1 MSEESKAT
9 GDEAEAGEAEA
20 QPQDYPTE
28 RVMILFMG
36 SHHQHAL
43 TSIQYYV
50 PDAVHIVT
58 SDDFRDKY
66 VRNLNEWSKKYGF
79 RKGTV
84 QSVPDLFERTAAESL
99 LSCVFKIA
107 GSEYNRS
114 EGWITPFHWR
124 VGITG
129 GTMHMA
135 AVATLAAN
143 ILDSQA
149 FYVIKPEEG
158 EAVMPNKQV
167 IELPSLISLKTAM
180 ALNPIDVSF
189 LLDQGGGHLDD
200 LGSNTEMQPWL
211 VGRMQAVGMMETHP
225 TEPQWRLTSSGH
237 QVLTMLSS
245 GPMFG
250 LRKGDAIAKMAPSD
264 DGGDFESGFYA

>member
-1 MSEESKAT
+1 MSEESKTT
-9 GDEAEAGEAEA
+9 GDEAEAVEVEG
-20 QPQDYPTE
+20 QPQTPPSE

-84 QSVPDLFERTAAESL
+84 ESVPDLFERTAAESL

-107 GSEYNRS
+107 GSEYNHSKGR
-114 EGWITPFHWR
+114 ITPFHWR

-158 EAVMPNKQV
+158 ESVMPNKQV

-180 ALNPIDVSF
+180 ALNPVDVSF
-189 LLDQGGGHLDD
+189 LLDQGSGHLDD
-200 LGSNTEMQPWL
+200 LGSNTEMKPWL
-211 VGRMQAVGMMETHP
+211 VGRMKAVGMIETHHS
-225 TEPQWRLTSSGH
+225 EPQWRLTPSGYE
-237 QVLTMLSS
+237 VLTMLSS
-245 GPMFG
+245 GPMFD
-250 LRKGDAIAKMAPSD
+250 LRKGDAIAKMAQSG
-264 DGGDFESGFYA
+264 DGDDFESGFYA

>member
-1 MSEESKAT
+1 MSEEPKAT
-9 GDEAEAGEAEA
+9 GDEEEAGEAGGQA
-20 QPQDYPTE
+20 QDYPTE

-66 VRNLNEWSKKYGF
+66 VRSLNEWSKKYGF

-84 QSVPDLFERTAAESL
+84 ESVPDLFERTAADSL
-99 LSCVFKIA
+99 LSCVFRIA
-107 GSEYNRS
+107 GAEYNHS
-114 EGWITPFHWR
+114 QGWITPFHWR

-158 EAVMPNKQV
+158 EALMPNKQV

-180 ALNPIDVSF
+180 ALNPVDVSH
-189 LLDQGGGHLDD
+189 LLEQGGGHLDD
-200 LGSNTEMQPWL
+200 LGSNTEVQPWL
-211 VGRMQAVGMMETHP
+211 VGRMHAVGMMETHP
-225 TEPQWRLTSSGH
+225 TEPRWRLTPTGYE
-237 QVLTMLSS
+237 VLTMLSS
-245 GPMFG
+245 GPMFD
-250 LRKGDAIAKMAPSD
+250 LRKGDALAKMPPS
-264 DGGDFESGFYA
+264 GDEDVSESGFYA

>member
-9 GDEAEAGEAEA
+9 GEEAEAVEVEG
-20 QPQDYPTE
+20 QPQAPPSE

-50 PDAVHIVT
+50 PDAVHIIT

-66 VRNLNEWSKKYGF
+66 VRMLNEWSKKYGF

-84 QSVPDLFERTAAESL
+84 ESIPDLFERTAADSL
-99 LSCVFKIA
+99 LSCVFRIV
-107 GSEYNRS
+107 GVEYKHS
-114 EGWITPFHWR
+114 SGGITPFHWR
-124 VGITG
+124 IGITG

-143 ILDSQA
+143 IIDSQA
-149 FYVIKPEEG
+149 FYVIKPGEG

-180 ALNPIDVSF
+180 ALNPVDVSF
-189 LLDQGGGHLDD
+189 ILQQGEGHLDD
-200 LGSNTEMQPWL
+200 LGSNTEVQPWL
-211 VGRMQAVGMMETHP
+211 VGRMKAVGMMEAHP
-225 TEPQWRLTSSGH
+225 SEPRWRLTPSGYE
-237 QVLTMLSS
+237 VLMMLSS
-245 GPMFG
+245 GPMFD
-250 LRKGDAIAKMAPSD
+250 LRMGDAIAKMDSSGNGD
-264 DGGDFESGFYA
+264 DLESGFYA

>member
-9 GDEAEAGEAEA
+9 GDEAEAGEAEV